1 MAREKMAGYHFELTP
16 SHNNSYKYYDK
27 CVYLYL
33 SFRVPP
39 AKEMKPFWMM
49 TMSMKFLL
57 VTDLVFSVLC
67 DVFISNKRHYRSLPV
82 ALSIESEVHFQIL
95 DSVAMIF

>member
-1 MAREKMAGYHFELTP
+1 
-16 SHNNSYKYYDK
+16 
-27 CVYLYL
+27 
-33 SFRVPP
+33 
-39 AKEMKPFWMM
+39 MM